1 MWVYNG
7 LQVVLVEMNLPFNTG
22 DKMRH
27 GFDPWVGKISWRR
40 RQQPTPVFLPEES
53 NGQRSLAGY
62 SVTWVQTRLTRLS
75 MHAPCATVQ
84 SWLRE
89 LLRLCIHHLPTMTNS
104 STSCVAQSFSCVW
117 FFVTPWT
124 AAHQAFLSFTTSR
137 SLLKLMYTESVMPS
151 YHLILCCPLLLLLSV
166 FPSIRVSSNDLAL
179 CIRWPKYWNFS
190 FSISP
195 SNEYSGL
202 ISFGIDW

>member
-1 MWVYNG
+1 
-7 LQVVLVEMNLPFNTG
+7 
-22 DKMRH
+22 MRH

-104 STSCVAQSFSCVW
+104 STSCVAQSFSCV
-117 FFVTPWT
+117 
-124 AAHQAFLSFTTSR
+124 
-137 SLLKLMYTESVMPS
+137 
-151 YHLILCCPLLLLLSV
+151 
-166 FPSIRVSSNDLAL
+166 
-179 CIRWPKYWNFS
+179 
-190 FSISP
+190 
-195 SNEYSGL
+195 
-202 ISFGIDW
+202 